1 MTVQTT
7 TLDNGI
13 QIVTN
18 NFPDSPVT
26 HFQWSLI
33 GGSLAKQP
41 HQHGVAH
48 FLEHIMVDRK
58 RLANPVEQAG
68 GDINA
73 FTSPTHI
80 SMHATV
86 LKRFETQ
93 TLNGVFHHGLND
105 PKFTEADFNREFGP
119 IMQEVTQR
127 LSNPNARLHL
137 KTNLVM
143 HAGEPLGHL
152 GTGTHAELNT
162 HTFDKVRDYFN
173 QVRCSRGVVV
183 LAAGQIDHDRF
194 VSKVETSLGGWPDQ
208 PAIEIKP
215 SFFHSGELRLVEPPS
230 RADMAESEQAVLI
243 SARFNSVADSSPQAV
258 AYRVLANMLSGGLES
273 PLMKHLRDKHGL
285 VYGIGAF
292 ANSWRDDGC
301 VMFNLTTC
309 KPDAQRAVVE
319 LTKCI
324 ARLPDLLTKQH
335 FIRSRNS
342 LEFRIAA
349 HPWTPESW
357 ANDALHSMYIRGYPR
372 SIEEIKAEFDRVTLA
387 DVKEAAHQLRTTSP
401 FVSALGPVEGLA
413 LKEPFDQAL
422 SKFYKPQAGLV

>member
-18 NFPDSPVT
+18 NFSDSPVT

-33 GGSLAKQP
+33 GGSLAEQP
-41 HQHGVAH
+41 HQHGIAH

-58 RLANPVEQAG
+58 RLANPVERAG

-80 SMHATV
+80 SMHARV
-86 LKRFETQ
+86 LNRDVPK
-93 TLNGVFHHGLND
+93 TLNGVFHHGLNE

-137 KTNLVM
+137 KTNLAM

-162 HTFDKVRDYFN
+162 HNFGKVRDYFN
-173 QVRCSRGVVV
+173 QARCSRGVVV

-194 VSKVETSLGGWPDQ
+194 VRKVETSLGGWPDQ

-215 SFFHSGELRLVEPPS
+215 SFFHPGELRLVEPPA
-230 RADMAESEQAVLI
+230 RPDMAESEQAVLI

-258 AYRVLANMLSGGLES
+258 AYRVLADMLSSGLSS
-273 PLMKHLRDKHGL
+273 PLMKHMRDKHGL
-285 VYGIGAF
+285 VYGVGAS
-292 ANSWRDDGC
+292 ANSWRDDGYM
-301 VMFNLTTC
+301 MFNLTTC
-309 KPDAQRAVVE
+309 KPDAQRAVAE
-319 LTKCI
+319 LAKCI
-324 ARLPDLLTKQH
+324 ARLPDLLTQREFK
-335 FIRSRNS
+335 RSRNS
-342 LEFRIAA
+342 LEFNIADN
-349 HPWTPESW
+349 PWTPKTW
-357 ANDALHSMYIRGYPR
+357 PYAALYSMYVYGYPR
-372 SIEEIKAEFDRVTLA
+372 TIEEIKAEFDRVTLA